1 MILPLMFDIPATLG
15 LVQRVVDVIDHV
27 SCQSYSRILSG
38 MLSRVKQ
45 EMERNGTS
53 TTSVPTSVFSHMKRD
68 HNGDTATPMS
78 GAGSVGDGVNGAG
91 GMTKSHSTS
100 TSLVPDSSVLMTNM
114 TTDTGPLL
122 TGLGDTAGL
131 DSLMSLG
138 WSDLFPSDNSGML
151 DNNLFELFHDAI

>member
-1 MILPLMFDIPATLG
+1 MFDIPATLD
-15 LVQRVVDVIDHV
+15 LVQKVVDVIDHV

-53 TTSVPTSVFSHMKRD
+53 TTSVPTSVFSHPKRD

-91 GMTKSHSTS
+91 GMTNSHSTS